1 MLSFDTELNATSGL
15 EFPLGE
21 NASGNIIKA
30 DLARTPHLLIAGATG
45 TGKSTLLHGILLTL
59 LAHNPASRLRLILC
73 DTKIV
78 ELNVYAG
85 VKNLVTSIAS
95 SPGAISSAVDRAS
108 DIVKSRLLRF
118 AKMRIPGISEYNDLL
133 WSSFSSEPE
142 MPHIVLVIDDLAM
155 ALAGNREIEK
165 GLLDIVVNGRAAGV
179 HLFAIT
185 QAPTS
190 REAKAVA
197 MKIINRVV
205 FTTST
210 KLESEK
216 LTGSPAAFGLA
227 QYGKAIAYSAGDAE
241 EVAVA
246 SIYGEDFRKVLDSV
260 ERSEV
265 TSESESEYPNIAEDS
280 SDELLPA
287 AIEVVFETGMASV
300 SMIQRKLNL
309 KYERAARIM
318 DEMERVGIVGHFN
331 GARPREILVTR
342 NEWEAHG
349 SGECVNG
356 RALDHSDVQ
365 PLNDQGSRC
374 GRDAKAGNSKGRKH
388 PIRRI
393 LFGK

>member
-1 MLSFDTELNATSGL
+1 MLSFDTALNATSGL

-21 NASGNIIKA
+21 DTSGSLIKA

-85 VKNLVTSIAS
+85 VKNLVSSIAS
-95 SPGAISSAVDRAS
+95 RPWAISSAVDRAS
-108 DIVKSRLLRF
+108 DIIQSRLLRF
-118 AKMRIPGISEYNDLL
+118 AKMRVPGIGEYNDLL

-142 MPHIVLVIDDLAM
+142 MPHIVLVIDDLAT
-155 ALAGNREIEK
+155 ALAENREIEK
-165 GLLDIVVNGRAAGV
+165 GLLDIVANGRAAGV

-185 QAPTS
+185 QAPAS

-216 LTGSPAAFGLA
+216 LTGSSAAFGLA
-227 QYGKAIAYSAGDAE
+227 QYGKAITYSAGHTE
-241 EVAVA
+241 IISVAP
-246 SIYGEDFRKVLDSV
+246 IYGEDFKKVLDSV
-260 ERSEV
+260 EKGEAIL
-265 TSESESEYPNIAEDS
+265 ELEEDS

-309 KYERAARIM
+309 KYQRAARIM
-318 DEMERVGIVGHFN
+318 DEIEKLGVVGPFD
-331 GARPREILVTR
+331 GAKPREILLTKS
-342 NEWEAHG
+342 EWEARRSGGG
-349 SGECVNG
+349 SEGKLSE
-356 RALDHSDVQ
+356 HSDAQ
-365 PLNDQGSRC
+365 PLDGQGSRC
-374 GRDAKAGNSKGRKH
+374 ESDAKKGNSERRKH
-388 PIRRI
+388 PLRRI